1 MTWDRGKEA
10 HLALRAIRNEMQK
23 LVNCLDGAIAK
34 YEQMERIEEEDRE
47 SLEDKA
53 AYDDGYDAGY
63 EHGWEVGWEIGYE
76 HATLNHLLRDD
87 PNGQAPQ
94 AGSQLDD
101 DGDWILACPLCGN
114 ENCSGL
120 GCQLTEQPPQSG

>member
-87 PNGQAPQ
+87 PNGQARPVE
-94 AGSQLDD
+94 SQLDAWVC
-101 DGDWILACPLCGN
+101 GVCGEPLPVHFPHRCR
-114 ENCSGL
+114 S
-120 GCQLTEQPPQSG
+120 TEQLPQSD